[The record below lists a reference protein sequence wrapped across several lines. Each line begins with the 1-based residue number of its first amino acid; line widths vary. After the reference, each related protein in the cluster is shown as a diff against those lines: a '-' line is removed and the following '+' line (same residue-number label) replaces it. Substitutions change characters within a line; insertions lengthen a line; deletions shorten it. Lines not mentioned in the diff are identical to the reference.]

1 MRTFPGNSEYVEG
14 SYERLSTDSNGDW
27 GRGGG
32 GGTSVVRVLTRDTV
46 EIRFDSQL
54 FPSSNLH
61 PLPIRRREH
70 WGLGLRGRSASIPSA
85 RPLRMFRN
93 WLRRGFPELD
103 SSPQGIDSPY
113 RASFRYLDTC
123 RAFLLASSA
132 QLVTQYQ
139 GA

>member
-1 MRTFPGNSEYVEG
+1 MLCIFIKDIREWFDEATGWFF
-14 SYERLSTDSNGDW
+14 
-27 GRGGG
+27 
-32 GGTSVVRVLTRDTV
+32 GTMV
-46 EIRFDSQL
+46 
-54 FPSSNLH
+54 
-61 PLPIRRREH
+61 
-70 WGLGLRGRSASIPSA
+70 LGLPVLAVAMFSFCQYDDFDGDATA
-85 RPLRMFRN
+85 NHVMFRN